1 MEKKEIKILKA
12 LAHPLRLDIIKLL
25 ITNENLCVCKIQEIF
40 NIGQSN
46 LSQHLKILKDADILN
61 SKKNGGWVHYSL
73 KNKKIIELID
83 LLEKIDTTL

>member
-61 SKKNGGWVHYSL
+61 SKKNGGWIHYSL

>member
-61 SKKNGGWVHYSL
+61 SKKNGGWIHYSL

-83 LLEKIDTTL
+83 LLDKIDTTL

>member
-83 LLEKIDTTL
+83 LLDKIDTTL